1 MDMATPGDLVYI
13 MPYTSIY
20 PAAYSSP
27 GAPHA
32 GPDHVAALIVETSDH
47 YRRVLLPGGT
57 TAWVHVSS
65 CRPARKAD
73 RT

>member
-1 MDMATPGDLVYI
+1 MTTTQPGDLIYI
-13 MPYTSIY
+13 MPFTSIY

-27 GAPHA
+27 AAPHA
-32 GPDHVAALIVETSDH
+32 GPDHVTALVVETSDH
-47 YRRVLLPGGT
+47 YLKVILPGGK
-57 TAWVHVSS
+57 TAWVHDGS